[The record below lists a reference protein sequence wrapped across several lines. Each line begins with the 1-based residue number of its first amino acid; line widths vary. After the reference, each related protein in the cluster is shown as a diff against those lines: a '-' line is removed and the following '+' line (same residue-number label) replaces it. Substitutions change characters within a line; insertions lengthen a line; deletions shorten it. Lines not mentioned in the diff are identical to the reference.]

1 MASAWAAP
9 EQRPRPSMRLR
20 ALLLEDN
27 PDDARLVEFELEAG
41 GFSAV
46 CQRVAN
52 ERDFL
57 AALETPPDIIL
68 ADYTLPGFD
77 VRAALRLLKA
87 SGLAVPLIV
96 VTGSVGEDKAVAC
109 MREGAADYLL
119 KDRLARL
126 GPAVTRALEEAKA
139 LAAKRLADD
148 EVRDSVEFVA
158 LLTQISSKLIHA
170 ENAAAAIS
178 EALGSLALALG
189 FVRADVRVRNEL
201 TDSLDIAHEWC
212 AAGMPSI
219 AKHGATLSI
228 ASLASLLPT
237 ALTGEVIVLRVAEL
251 PPDLAGL
258 RALAEQDGLH
268 TIVAVPLPA
277 GGVVTGNLGFHYLQA
292 PRKLA
297 PAVTSR
303 LGLFGQIIANTMARM
318 RSEQLKRDAFEQ
330 VAQLKRAAEQ
340 ERDYLR
346 EELHGAGLERMV
358 GESAALKHAQQLV
371 QAVAKTKASVLIH
384 GESGVGKELFAQ
396 AIHAQSDRSSGPLV
410 KVNCASIPKELFESE
425 FFGHVKGSFTGALRN
440 RTGRFELANGGTIF
454 LDEVGE
460 IPLEMQAKLLRVL
473 QESEFERV
481 GDDRTSRVDVRVIAA
496 SNRDLEVDVAAGV
509 FRRDLY
515 YRLNVFPLV
524 VPPLRERGEDIA
536 LLAEFFLRKCCQ
548 DLRRPSLPLT
558 PEHRRQLEGYAWPG
572 NVRELS
578 HVIERAVILSPAPP
592 LRLDL
597 ALSTAS
603 SAPPAAA
610 APQLLTDTELR
621 DLERSNLLLALERSQ
636 WRVSGRDGA
645 AMLLGL
651 SPSTLRD
658 RMRALGIER
667 DAS

>member
-1 MASAWAAP
+1 MP
-9 EQRPRPSMRLR
+9 LR

-27 PDDARLVEFELEAG
+27 PDDARLVEFGLEEG
-41 GFSAV
+41 GLNVV
-46 CQRVAN
+46 CQRVAT
-52 ERDFL
+52 EHDFL
-57 AALETPPDIIL
+57 AALRTPPDIIL

-77 VRAALRLLKA
+77 ARAALRLLKA
-87 SGLAVPLIV
+87 SGLSVPLIV

-126 GPAVTRALEEAKA
+126 GPAVRRALDEAKA
-139 LAAKRLADD
+139 LASKRLA
-148 EVRDSVEFVA
+148 EEQLRESVEFVA
-158 LLTQISSKLIHA
+158 LLTQISSKLIDA
-170 ENAAAAIS
+170 EDPAAAIT
-178 EALGSLALALG
+178 EALGALAVRLG
-189 FVRADVRVRNEL
+189 FARAEVRVRNERSN
-201 TDSLDIAHEWC
+201 SLDVAHEWC
-212 AAGMPSI
+212 APGMNSV
-219 AKHGATLSI
+219 AKHAPQLSI
-228 ASLASLLPT
+228 SSVASLLPV
-237 ALTGEVIVLRVAEL
+237 ALKGEVMVLRVAEL
-251 PPDLAGL
+251 PPSLAGL
-258 RALAEQDGLH
+258 RALAEEDRLH

-277 GGVVTGNLGFHYLQA
+277 GGIVTGSLGFHYVQP
-292 PRKLA
+292 PRTLA
-297 PAVTSR
+297 AAVTSR
-303 LGLFGQIIANTMARM
+303 LGLFGQIIASTMARM
-318 RSEQLKRDAFEQ
+318 RSEQQRREAFEQ

-346 EELHGAGLERMV
+346 EELHGAGRELMV

-371 QAVAKTKASVLIH
+371 QAVASTKASVLIH

-396 AIHAQSDRSSGPLV
+396 AIHAQSDRSGGPLV

-481 GDDRTSRVDVRVIAA
+481 GDDRTTRVDVRVIAA

-524 VPPLRERGEDIA
+524 VPPLRERVPDIV
-536 LLAEFFLRKCCQ
+536 LLAEFFLRKCCRE
-548 DLRRPSLPLT
+548 LRRPDLPLT
-558 PEHRRQLEGYAWPG
+558 REQRRQLESYPWPG

-597 ALSTAS
+597 ALSASS
-603 SAPPAAA
+603 SAPPPA
-610 APQLLTDTELR
+610 APAQLLTEAELR
-621 DLERSNLLLALERSQ
+621 DLERNNLQLALERSQ
-636 WRVSGRDGA
+636 WRISGPDGA
-645 AMLLGL
+645 AALLGL

-658 RMRALGIER
+658 RMRALGVER
-667 DAS
+667 GAS